1 MVWSKGRIVLGNR
14 CPRDNWYSN
23 QQSVWGLEVRDAIP
37 QKFSIRIQVAA
48 AAALAINGFTKDKS
62 YGWCVRFQLLE
73 RIPQD
78 SV

>member
-1 MVWSKGRIVLGNR
+1 
-14 CPRDNWYSN
+14 
-23 QQSVWGLEVRDAIP
+23 VRDVIP
-37 QKFSIRIQVAA
+37 QKCSIRIQVAA